1 MKFAV
6 SLAFSVVLG
15 SAPALAEPLPPPA
28 GVAWLQKIASAARK
42 LNYTGTFVYQ
52 YGAQVE
58 TSRIW
63 HYVDASGEYEKLET
77 LDGPAREV
85 IRNNDEVLCYYPDS
99 KTVKVEKRRPKPF
112 PALVPEHLTA
122 LTEYY
127 NIRIGDRERIAGY
140 EAQSLILEPKDGL
153 RYGHKFWADVDTGL
167 LLKARMMNE
176 RRETVEQFAFTQL
189 TIGGVF
195 DKEALKS
202 NYNAHVPGWSLD
214 CSEPCRARGGRY
226 RLGRD
231 QLPGGVQENTRN
243 QANPAR
249 TTVSRLSYRILGRTR
264 GHFDLHRADGT
275 GEALGTWDIAPRGN
289 QHLQSAA
296 GGAHGDSAGRGAQC
310 NRCSDGQVRR
320 RQAVACVPGGSRGRP
335 ETKRGAA
342 LLRRRFRCVPRML
355 QKFLLRYPGRAT

>member
-6 SLAFSVVLG
+6 SLAFSVILG

-52 YGAQVE
+52 YGTQVE

-77 LDGPAREV
+77 LDGPVREV

-127 NIRIGDRERIAGY
+127 NIRIGERERIAGY

-214 CSEPCRARGGRY
+214 S
-226 RLGRD
+226 
-231 QLPGGVQENTRN
+231 
-243 QANPAR
+243 ANPAEPA
-249 TTVSRLSYRILGRTR
+249 TVDTGWVVTSYPAGFKKIL
-264 GHFDLHRADGT
+264 
-275 GEALGTWDIAPRGN
+275 
-289 QHLQSAA
+289 
-296 GGAHGDSAGRGAQC
+296 
-310 NRCSDGQVRR
+310 
-320 RQAVACVPGGSRGRP
+320 
-335 ETKRGAA
+335 ETKRT
-342 LLRRRFRCVPRML
+342 L
-355 QKFLLRYPGRAT
+355 PGRPSPVSHIVYSDGLAAISIFIEPMGPERRSVHGISHQGAINIYSRPLAEHMVTVLGEAPSATVVQMGKSVAAKQ

>member
-52 YGAQVE
+52 YGTQVE

-214 CSEPCRARGGRY
+214 S
-226 RLGRD
+226 
-231 QLPGGVQENTRN
+231 
-243 QANPAR
+243 ANPAEPA
-249 TTVSRLSYRILGRTR
+249 TVDTGWVVTSYPAGFKKIL
-264 GHFDLHRADGT
+264 
-275 GEALGTWDIAPRGN
+275 
-289 QHLQSAA
+289 
-296 GGAHGDSAGRGAQC
+296 
-310 NRCSDGQVRR
+310 
-320 RQAVACVPGGSRGRP
+320 
-335 ETKRGAA
+335 ETKRT
-342 LLRRRFRCVPRML
+342 L
-355 QKFLLRYPGRAT
+355 PGRPSPVSHIVYSDGLAAISIFIEPMGPERRSVHGISHQGAINIYSRPLAEHMVTVLGEAPSATVVQIGKSVAAKQ

>member
-52 YGAQVE
+52 YGTQVE

-214 CSEPCRARGGRY
+214 S
-226 RLGRD
+226 
-231 QLPGGVQENTRN
+231 
-243 QANPAR
+243 ANPAEPA
-249 TTVSRLSYRILGRTR
+249 TVDTGWVVTSYPAGFKKIL
-264 GHFDLHRADGT
+264 
-275 GEALGTWDIAPRGN
+275 
-289 QHLQSAA
+289 
-296 GGAHGDSAGRGAQC
+296 
-310 NRCSDGQVRR
+310 
-320 RQAVACVPGGSRGRP
+320 
-335 ETKRGAA
+335 ETKRT
-342 LLRRRFRCVPRML
+342 L
-355 QKFLLRYPGRAT
+355 PGRPSPVSHIVYSDGLAAISIFIEPMGPERRSVHGISHQGAINIYSRPLAEHMVTVLGEAPSATVVQMGKSVAAKQ